1 MDLTYHTSVQYLL
14 GFHVETYHWAWRK
27 WRLDKRCEILKEYI
41 PTVSNIKVQPHISD
55 LNLSELSKSTIYLGV
70 GSYWSPIVISVF
82 VLENTELYPVLL
94 CLSTQLCY
102 IIRSKSNF
110 ILQGITDIV
119 FLLENC
125 SSISLLWQQK
135 CSASFQ
141 PKFIPYLCS
150 CSTANLPPSF
160 PLPTA

>member
-1 MDLTYHTSVQYLL
+1 MWDTERVYSNSLQHQSSTSYFRPEFV
-14 GFHVETYHWAWRK
+14 WA
-27 WRLDKRCEILKEYI
+27 LQEHNIFRC
-41 PTVSNIKVQPHISD
+41 
-55 LNLSELSKSTIYLGV
+55 GV
-70 GSYWSPIVISVF
+70 SYWSPIVISVF